1 MTTVRPAGG
10 RQAASPAADPPSGLN
25 RPRRRRV
32 KIVDEIIET
41 LRQDI
46 VMRRLQHG
54 ARLPSER
61 DLSQRFGVSQPTTR
75 EAIRALEMLGLV
87 EVVHGSGTFVRS
99 QADYA
104 LASALQTLLQIESVS
119 VMQVL
124 DVRHVLGRHSIEAAV
139 LRATETDVAC
149 VSTAKE
155 RFDWPDEL
163 KDVAQV
169 IDGIVEFQ
177 RVVSAASHNPIL
189 HALEAF
195 LVALLNEVQMKLL
208 AGRGLRFW
216 RARALDFQPHREAI
230 LEGLRRRD
238 PVEARRA
245 TDRYFDAQR
254 ALFDQDEALR
264 SLNLSNPKLITVIAN
279 MVRQLKD

>member
-1 MTTVRPAGG
+1 MP
-10 RQAASPAADPPSGLN
+10 PAAILSSSPG

-32 KIVDEIIET
+32 KVVDEIIET

-46 VMRRLQHG
+46 VTQRLQHG
-54 ARLPSER
+54 DRLPSER
-61 DLSQRFGVSQPTTR
+61 DLSLRFGVSQPTTR

-87 EVVHGSGTFVRS
+87 EVMHGSGTFVRG

-104 LASALQTLLQIESVS
+104 LASALQTLMQIENVS

-124 DVRHVLGRHSIEAAV
+124 DVRYVLGRHSIEAAV
-139 LRATETDVAC
+139 LGATEADVAR
-149 VSTAKE
+149 VSAAKA
-155 RFDWPDEL
+155 RFDRPDGLE
-163 KDVAQV
+163 DAAQV

-177 RVVSAASHNPIL
+177 RAVSAASHNPIL

-195 LVALLNEVQMKLL
+195 LVALLSEIQMKLL
-208 AGRGLRFW
+208 AERSLAFW
-216 RARALDFQPHREAI
+216 RERAVNFQPYRAAI
-230 LEGLRRRD
+230 LEGLCRRD
-238 PVEARRA
+238 VVEARRA
-245 TDRYFDAQR
+245 TDRYFEAQR

-279 MVRQLKD
+279 MVRQLRD